1 MAEDAELF
9 AAWREGDDRAG
20 NQLFER
26 HFEPIFRFFRNKVT
40 DGAEDL
46 VQQTF
51 LACVRNADAYRKDA
65 SFRTYLFTIAR
76 SKLLDHLRVK
86 RRKRDPID
94 FLETSL
100 ADLGTSPSGLIAKRQ
115 EERLL
120 HVALH
125 RLPLEL
131 QMAIELFYFENLP
144 AREVAQVLEIPEG
157 TVRSRVRRAVTR
169 LREEIPKLGED
180 ARLTDSTLSHF
191 RLLTARRESELGP
204 AED

>member
-120 HVALH
+120 HIALH

-157 TVRSRVRRAVTR
+157 TVRSRVRRAVTK

-191 RLLTARRESELGP
+191 RALTAGREDELGP